1 MWKDIPAEVGREME
15 KYLKSGILYP
25 TLPPGKDKLP
35 KGVFKSP

>member
-15 KYLKSGILYP
+15 KHLKSGKLYP
-25 TLPPGKDKLP
+25 TLPPGMDKLP